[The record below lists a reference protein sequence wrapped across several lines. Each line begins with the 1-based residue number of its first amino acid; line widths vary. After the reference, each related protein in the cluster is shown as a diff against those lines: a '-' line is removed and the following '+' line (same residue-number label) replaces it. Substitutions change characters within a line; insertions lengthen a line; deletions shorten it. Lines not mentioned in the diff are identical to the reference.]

1 MTNDRF
7 APIHPGEILRKE
19 YLLEYGLTAEDLADA
34 LHIPSATIE
43 GLICEKS
50 RISADLALRL
60 GEYFTPSPD
69 YWLSLQSQY
78 DVIITKREL
87 ADDLQ
92 KISPLRLM

>member
-1 MTNDRF
+1 MTNDTF
-7 APIHPGEILRKE
+7 GPIHPGEILRKE

-34 LHIPSATIE
+34 LHISSATIE

-60 GEYFTPSPD
+60 GEYFAPPPN

-78 DVIITKREL
+78 DVITTKRLLGE
-87 ADDLQ
+87 DLER
-92 KISPLRLM
+92 ISPLRLM